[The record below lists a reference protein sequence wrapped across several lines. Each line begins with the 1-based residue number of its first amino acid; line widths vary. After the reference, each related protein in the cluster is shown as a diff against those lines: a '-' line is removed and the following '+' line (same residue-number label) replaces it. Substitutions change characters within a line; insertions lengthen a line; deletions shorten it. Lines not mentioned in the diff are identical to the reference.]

1 MLFWLINHDLKLFL
15 MLLGC
20 LKGVCV
26 WFWWSIVVLEFV
38 KCNSRY
44 LMAFSRFLIHVLD
57 SWVWFWSQ
65 VFKKSVLD
73 WVLMFLLANNKAIA
87 LEVEILYMFLMIQ
100 GYLLVFFFT
109 HTYLFMAMWFIGAK
123 RAWFR
128 GVKCIF

>member
-1 MLFWLINHDLKLFL
+1 MLFSLINHDLKLFL

-44 LMAFSRFLIHVLD
+44 FMAFSRFLIHVLD

-109 HTYLFMAMWFIGAK
+109 QTYLFMTMCFIGAK